1 MLVLDA
7 FAEIILC
14 IDLVPTT
21 MKSEFQLKMEQ
32 GISKRWS

>member
-1 MLVLDA
+1 MLMFDA

-14 IDLVPTT
+14 IALVPIT
-21 MKSEFQLKMEQ
+21 MKTEFQLKMEQ